1 MAIIKLASEKA
12 CQQASADTMTPSDVR
27 VLLSCKK
34 GNESEVVTGKE
45 AGLTLRDYI
54 KNRGWKVLGTNARK
68 YDKFPISI
76 RILSNNN
83 PNMIQVNPDTE
94 KDTFWY
100 ILKAAT
106 DSVIGFGMAEEIS
119 VDQLTS
125 AIQNGTLGDYLRPV
139 QVSQGDYFEVPAGTV
154 YAMDPEIEVL
164 EIQKDGKDIT
174 WSANDV
180 ISAITLRPTDIRH
193 PRSEWLEDG
202 QARSIHLFKN
212 SVFDVDL
219 VELNGRVDI
228 DADDQSFYVL
238 VFIEGSA
245 VLERKDE
252 ILHASR
258 DNCFFVEAGTEP
270 SHITGNCRY
279 ITVGLN

>member
-1 MAIIKLASEKA
+1 MEVQYGNYQA
-12 CQQASADTMTPSDVR
+12 CKRKSMSAGISGYDDAKWCQSST
-27 VLLSCKK
+27 LLQK

-139 QVSQGDYFEVPAGTV
+139 QVSQETILKYRQVRSMRWIRRLKFSKFKRMARILPGQPMMLFPPSLSDQLIFDIQEVNGLKMV
-154 YAMDPEIEVL
+154 RPE
-164 EIQKDGKDIT
+164 
-174 WSANDV
+174 A
-180 ISAITLRPTDIRH
+180 
-193 PRSEWLEDG
+193 
-202 QARSIHLFKN
+202 
-212 SVFDVDL
+212 
-219 VELNGRVDI
+219 
-228 DADDQSFYVL
+228 
-238 VFIEGSA
+238 FIC
-245 VLERKDE
+245 LK
-252 ILHASR
+252 
-258 DNCFFVEAGTEP
+258 T
-270 SHITGNCRY
+270 RY
-279 ITVGLN
+279 LMLIW